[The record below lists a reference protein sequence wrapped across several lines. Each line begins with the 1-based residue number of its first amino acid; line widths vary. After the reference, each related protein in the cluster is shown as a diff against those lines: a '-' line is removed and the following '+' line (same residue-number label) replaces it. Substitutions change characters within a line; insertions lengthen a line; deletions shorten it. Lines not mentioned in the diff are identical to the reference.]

1 VTTLPESAVALIDSG
16 ASAHMVTINRDGS
29 PQVSL
34 VWAGVEDGEI
44 CVGMLTPRQ
53 KLHNVRRDPRVAI
66 SFESSEHDRTGLTYY
81 LVVSGIARVTEGGS
95 AELVSKLAKRRL
107 EPGTKFPRG
116 EKHPPGWI
124 IRITPERWHGYGPWA
139 GNA

>member
-1 VTTLPESAVALIDSG
+1 VTALPESAIALIDSG
-16 ASAHMVTINRDGS
+16 ASAHMVTLNRDGS

-66 SFESSEHDRTGLTYY
+66 SFESPERDATGLTYY
-81 LVVSGIARVTEGGS
+81 LVVRGTARVTEGGS
-95 AELVSKLAKRRL
+95 AELVSRLATRRL
-107 EPGTKFPRG
+107 PPGTKFPRG
-116 EKHPPGWI
+116 DTHPPGWI

-139 GNA
+139 GNV

>member
-1 VTTLPESAVALIDSG
+1 MRTLPASAVALIDSG

-34 VWAGVEDGEI
+34 VWAGVDDGEI

-66 SFESSEHDRTGLTYY
+66 SFESPEHDRTGLSYY
-81 LVVSGIARVTEGGS
+81 LVVTGTARVTEGGS

-107 EPGTKFPRG
+107 APGTRFPRG
-116 EKHPPGWI
+116 DRHPPGWI
-124 IRITPERWHGYGPWA
+124 IRIAPERWRGYGPWA
-139 GNA
+139 DNV

>member
-1 VTTLPESAVALIDSG
+1 VATLPDSAIALIDSG

-34 VWAGVEDGEI
+34 VWAGVEDGEV

-66 SFESSEHDRTGLTYY
+66 SFESPERDRTGLSYY
-81 LVVSGIARVTEGGS
+81 LVVTGTARVTEGGS
-95 AELVSKLAKRRL
+95 AALVSKLGERRL
-107 EPGTKFPRG
+107 PPGTKFPRG
-116 EKHPPGWI
+116 DDHPPGWI
-124 IRITPERWHGYGPWA
+124 IRVTPERWRGYGPWA
-139 GNA
+139 DNA